1 MLILPDTSCWI
12 EYFRPRGEAA
22 VRDQMQEWLAADSIA
37 VCGPV
42 RAEVLRGARRTEA
55 SRIADAL
62 AALAHLDTIE
72 RDWTTVEA
80 AARSMADV
88 GRHLPLLDLL
98 IAAIACRHDVILA
111 HRDAHFRAMAGAL
124 PLRTHD
130 FLR

>member
-12 EYFRPRGEAA
+12 EFFRPRGETA
-22 VRDQMQEWLAADSIA
+22 VRERMRRWLAADRLA

-62 AALAHLDTIE
+62 AALVHLDTLE

-80 AARSMADV
+80 AARSMADLRNV
-88 GRHLPLLDLL
+88 PLLDLL
-98 IAAIACRHDVILA
+98 IAAIASRHDVVLA
-111 HRDAHFRAMAGAL
+111 HRDAHFRAMADAL
-124 PLRTHD
+124 TLRTHD
-130 FLR
+130 FLS

>member
-12 EYFRPRGEAA
+12 EFLRPRGEAA
-22 VRDQMQEWLAADSIA
+22 VREQMQRWLAADRLA

-42 RAEVLRGARRTEA
+42 RAEVLRGARRAEA
-55 SRIADAL
+55 PRVADAL
-62 AALAHLDTIE
+62 AALVHLDTLE

-80 AARSMADV
+80 AARSMADFGHTV
-88 GRHLPLLDLL
+88 PLLDLL

-111 HRDAHFRAMAGAL
+111 HRDAHFRAMADAL

-130 FLR
+130 FLP